1 MCRILLAMDDYRL
14 YLIFTEAALLE
25 ETLMGYSAGAYYAAD
40 STRLLQKAD
49 FQMASLVLCYPWTTG
64 LSADKLEKDYPPT
77 LFILSGQDPISQKA
91 KNYVKDMKSAGL
103 ELEVIEY
110 ENAVHSF
117 IESNNPERMTESTVD
132 MSNVI
137 NPEQESLAREAEAA
151 ISEWIRLQ

>member
-40 STRLLQKAD
+40 STRLLQ
-49 FQMASLVLCYPWTTG
+49 
-64 LSADKLEKDYPPT
+64 KDYPPT

>member
-1 MCRILLAMDDYRL
+1 
-14 YLIFTEAALLE
+14 
-25 ETLMGYSAGAYYAAD
+25 
-40 STRLLQKAD
+40 
-49 FQMASLVLCYPWTTG
+49 
-64 LSADKLEKDYPPT
+64 
-77 LFILSGQDPISQKA
+77 
-91 KNYVKDMKSAGL
+91 MKSAGL

>member
-64 LSADKLEKDYPPT
+64 LSADKLEKDYPTT
-77 LFILSGQDPISQKA
+77 LFILSGQDTIYQKE

-117 IESNNPERMTESTVD
+117 IESNNPEGMAESTVD